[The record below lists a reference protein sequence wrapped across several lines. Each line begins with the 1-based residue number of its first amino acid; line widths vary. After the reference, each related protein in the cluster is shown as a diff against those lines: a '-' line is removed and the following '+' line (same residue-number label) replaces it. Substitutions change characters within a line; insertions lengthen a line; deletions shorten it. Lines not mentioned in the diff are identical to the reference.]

1 MEVQVLDAKF
11 PIQPNQETPSKNE
24 DRETEVKDV
33 LRVHL
38 TTTLWAHR
46 GLILLWHL
54 PLYHC
59 DQSRALSDFKKKKN
73 PQRDKLALFLLHKTV
88 ELWLTYNSLVIG
100 TSSPDGRNNS
110 FSSPREP
117 GFELPGECHTKAKLD
132 LGPTVSLMGPENQPG
147 PENARTQR
155 AASRSSGNP
164 HAWPQ
169 GLLN

>member
-1 MEVQVLDAKF
+1 M
-11 PIQPNQETPSKNE
+11 PNSPYSQIRRLLLRTKTEKLWSKGCPTCSSYHYSVSPQRTYPS
-24 DRETEVKDV
+24 
-33 LRVHL
+33 L
-38 TTTLWAHR
+38 TSSTIPLWLVR
-46 GLILLWHL
+46 GPLW
-54 PLYHC
+54 
-59 DQSRALSDFKKKKN
+59 FKKKNK

>member
-1 MEVQVLDAKF
+1 MFILPLLCEPTEDLSFFDIFHYTIV
-11 PIQPNQETPSKNE
+11 TSHGPS
-24 DRETEVKDV
+24 
-33 LRVHL
+33 
-38 TTTLWAHR
+38 
-46 GLILLWHL
+46 LIL
-54 PLYHC
+54 
-59 DQSRALSDFKKKKN
+59 KKKKN

>member
-1 MEVQVLDAKF
+1 MSYVFILPLLCEPTEDLSFFDIFHYTIV
-11 PIQPNQETPSKNE
+11 TSHGPS
-24 DRETEVKDV
+24 
-33 LRVHL
+33 
-38 TTTLWAHR
+38 
-46 GLILLWHL
+46 LIL
-54 PLYHC
+54 
-59 DQSRALSDFKKKKN
+59 KKKKN